1 MGEWVFR
8 AVSTDI
14 WEESPFWD
22 GLIYFSW
29 GPRWGARCGST
40 VCCLS
45 VLLGVPPLYFSNVQ
59 ASPICG
65 SLHTGFSEGLPVSPS
80 LSLSLPGTS
89 SCVCHAPS
97 VTVGMDDVSQ
107 SPPRSSHQGSE
118 SRTHTPADRAPSHH
132 QRPADH
138 PDPGLLLLWSPRE
151 EGRPP

>member
-8 AVSTDI
+8 AVSKDI

-45 VLLGVPPLYFSNVQ
+45 VLGVPPLYFSNVQ

-80 LSLSLPGTS
+80 LSLSARHFQL
-89 SCVCHAPS
+89 C
-97 VTVGMDDVSQ
+97 M
-107 SPPRSSHQGSE
+107 
-118 SRTHTPADRAPSHH
+118 SRTLSHSGH
-132 QRPADH
+132 
-138 PDPGLLLLWSPRE
+138 G
-151 EGRPP
+151 